1 MTDFPSIPSSDEL
14 DYVKENSVLEIAQRV
29 LKAVAA
35 AVSAAI
41 AGYGVAVADGVVAGD
56 EWVSLLV
63 AALGAG
69 LVVWA
74 VPNKSATT

>member
-1 MTDFPSIPSSDEL
+1 MIPPIHRRNLML
-14 DYVKENSVLEIAQRV
+14 DLAQRV

-35 AVSAAI
+35 AAA
-41 AGYGVAVADGVVAGD
+41 AGVTGYATAAQDGVVAGD
-56 EWVSLLV
+56 EWVALVV

-74 VPNKSATT
+74 VPNKPAS